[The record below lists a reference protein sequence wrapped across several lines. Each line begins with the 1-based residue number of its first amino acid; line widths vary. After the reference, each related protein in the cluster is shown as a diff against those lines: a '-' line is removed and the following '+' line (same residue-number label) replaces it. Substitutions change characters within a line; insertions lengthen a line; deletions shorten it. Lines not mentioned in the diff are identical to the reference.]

1 MKDTKRKKKID
12 AVLDRMF
19 KDLVSSLVRELPEYF
34 IKVSQV
40 KKSDV
45 FVRKP
50 RSKILGRKKEILFE
64 IVENISK
71 NITFNYARGCS
82 DLKYA
87 FFPYF
92 KLVRSFGS
100 YHFHFLVIRKEYPP

>member
-1 MKDTKRKKKID
+1 MG

-19 KDLVSSLVRELPEYF
+19 EDLESSFVRELPEYF

-40 KKSDV
+40 KKSFYV
-45 FVRKP
+45 LVRKP
-50 RSKILGRKKEILFE
+50 RGKILGRKKDIPFD

-71 NITFNYARGCS
+71 NIYFNYGRDCS

-87 FFPYF
+87 FFQYF

-100 YHFHFLVIRKEYPP
+100 YHFHFLVIRKEYSP